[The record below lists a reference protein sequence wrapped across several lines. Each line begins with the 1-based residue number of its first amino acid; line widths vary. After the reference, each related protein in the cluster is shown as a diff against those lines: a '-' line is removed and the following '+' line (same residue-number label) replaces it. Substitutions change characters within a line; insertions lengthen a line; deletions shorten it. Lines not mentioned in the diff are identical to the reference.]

1 MARLALAPYPQRA
14 KRVIFLFMKG
24 GPSQVD
30 TFDFKP
36 ALQRDHGKPCLLTSP
51 KFSSPRPET
60 CLPRPGLSTDT
71 ARAVMPSASF
81 FRICRIMRMSSSFP
95 FTPSRDNLAHG
106 AATLKLHTGSDN
118 LIRTRNGCMGVLR
131 FGERKRKPSR
141 LRDHLSNPRPWRGS
155 KLGGRLFCRPCTKDV
170 R

>member
-1 MARLALAPYPQRA
+1 MTMNQRWTEPFARRRFFRAGAMGLGYSVLASMLQGEANPSRFPQRA

-36 ALQRDHGKPCLLTSP
+36 ALQRDHGKPLPFAKP

-71 ARAVMPSASF
+71 ARAVIPSASF
-81 FRICRIMRMSSSFP
+81 FRIYRVMPTSFASYTR
-95 FTPSRDNLAHG
+95 FTEQ
-106 AATLKLHTGSDN
+106 TLL
-118 LIRTRNGCMGVLR
+118 MA
-131 FGERKRKPSR
+131 P
-141 LRDHLSNPRPWRGS
+141 PP
-155 KLGGRLFCRPCTKDV
+155 
-170 R
+170 